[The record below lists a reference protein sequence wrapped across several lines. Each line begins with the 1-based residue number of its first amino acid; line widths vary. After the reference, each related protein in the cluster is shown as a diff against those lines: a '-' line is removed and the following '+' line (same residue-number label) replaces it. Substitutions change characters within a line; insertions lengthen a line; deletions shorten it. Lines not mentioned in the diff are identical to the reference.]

1 MTLSAGKRYFA
12 MRLFRFIF
20 SRIFICLVFIAA
32 LFAAIIFLC
41 LYIHSLLPAAWAL
54 VVAGIFSLII
64 AVVIMS
70 RPSPSAFRCAWLALV
85 AALPFFGALVYLLA
99 ISKPA
104 RKPLPQGRAMV
115 CSDSDA
121 EYLADGA
128 DYLKRLKERID
139 GAKEY
144 VYLEYYIIARGRVWT
159 EIFSALRAALGRGV
173 EVKIIY
179 DGVGSALR
187 APVRSLRTLEREGAA
202 TAVFR
207 KPSPLPFY
215 RLNCRDHRKIAVI
228 DGQYAF
234 TGGVNIAD
242 EYANLTS
249 PHGHW
254 KDGGAMLTGKIAS
267 AFAELFTEN
276 FLRADKKRGAARRNC
291 RRKREDADGRRQKR
305 GKTAGAEGAPPDCP
319 ADGCGHNMQGSIPS
333 FFPTPAD
340 GCAALIYDNPFG
352 GIYEDVSASL
362 IYSATERV
370 YILTPYLCMDD
381 KLSDALKFAAARG
394 ADVRIVI
401 PHIPDKRLT
410 FEITR
415 TYADSLISHGVK
427 IYEYTPGFLHTKS
440 VICDDCAAVGSYNF
454 DFRSMRLNYECAAIA
469 RGRFA
474 EKAAEDFLKTSAM
487 SAPRVPVKHGAV
499 RRSARRI
506 IALFAPL
513 V

>member
-1 MTLSAGKRYFA
+1 

-54 VVAGIFSLII
+54 GIAGIFSLIVAI
-64 AVVIMS
+64 VIMS
-70 RPSPSAFRCAWLALV
+70 RPSPSAFKCAWLALV

-99 ISKPA
+99 ISKPT
-104 RKPLPQGRAMV
+104 RKPLPKVRAEM
-115 CSDSDA
+115 CEATYA
-121 EYLADGA
+121 EYFADGA

-159 EIFSALRAALGRGV
+159 EIFTALRAALGRGV

-187 APVRSLRTLEREGAA
+187 APKRSMRTLEKEGAQ

-207 KPSPLPFY
+207 KPFPLPFY
-215 RLNCRDHRKIAVI
+215 RLNSRDHRKIAVI
-228 DGQYAF
+228 DGKCAF
-234 TGGVNIAD
+234 TGGVNLAD

-254 KDGGAMLTGKIAS
+254 KDGGAMFEGAIA
-267 AFAELFTEN
+267 ATFAELFEEG
-276 FLRADKKRGAARRNC
+276 FCHADRKRGAARR
-291 RRKREDADGRRQKR
+291 RKGRKGARISQRADDGRQNIGEK
-305 GKTAGAEGAPPDCP
+305 GETA
-319 ADGCGHNMQGSIPS
+319 PS
-333 FFPTPAD
+333 D
-340 GCAALIYDNPFG
+340 CAALIADEPFG
-352 GIYEDVSASL
+352 GRFEDVAASL
-362 IYSATERV
+362 IYSSTKRV
-370 YILTPYLCMDD
+370 YIFTPYLCMDD
-381 KLSDALKFAAARG
+381 KLSDALKFSAARG
-394 ADVRIVI
+394 ADVRIII

-410 FEITR
+410 FEITK
-415 TYADSLISHGVK
+415 TYADSLIAHGVK
-427 IYEYTPGFLHTKS
+427 VYEYTPGFLHTKAM
-440 VICDDCAAVGSYNF
+440 ICDDCATVGSYNF
-454 DFRSMRLNYECAAIA
+454 DFRSMRLNYECAVIA
-469 RGRFA
+469 RGKFA
-474 EKAAEDFLKTSAM
+474 ESAAEDFTKTAAM
-487 SAPRVPVKHGAV
+487 STPRLAAKQGAI

-506 IALFAPL
+506 LALFAPL